1 MTEQQLRTAMEAHG
15 DTVFRLAL
23 CRLQNIPD
31 AEDVYQDVFLRLFQ
45 QVWAADAD
53 GQHIKAWLIRTTIN
67 RCTDL
72 MRFRLRRNTVSLES
86 IGETAATEGPEKEL
100 WEAVGRLPAKFRVV
114 IHLHYAEGYST
125 DEIADI
131 LQIPAV
137 TVRTRL
143 RRARLKLKELL
154 GGNADESIS

>member
-45 QVWAADAD
+45 QVWTADAD

-86 IGETAATEGPEKEL
+86 IGDTAAMEEPEQEL
-100 WEAVGRLPAKFRVV
+100 WAAVGSLPAKFRVV

-125 DEIADI
+125 DEIAGI

-154 GGNADESIS
+154 GGNADESIP